1 MPEAPTDSAMIQRD
15 AADGFEI
22 AVEHGVDNGRAK
34 ALAGEIGK
42 TRANGIRRRARV
54 SARSTSPTLVLLW
67 RASTRTRL
75 ESCIGLSG

>member
-1 MPEAPTDSAMIQRD
+1 MIQRH

-22 AVEHGVDNGRAK
+22 AVEHGVDDRGAN

-42 TRANGIRRRARV
+42 RARTA
-54 SARSTSPTLVLLW
+54 SAPRGSVADRTSPTLVLLW